1 MKEMF
6 KELVKGYKEE
16 KREFWEGI
24 FFLVSIVGLIY
35 FSLIIFH

>member
-6 KELVKGYKEE
+6 KDLVKGYKEE
-16 KREFWEGI
+16 KREFWEGVVT
-24 FFLVSIVGLIY
+24 LVSIVGLFY

>member
-16 KREFWEGI
+16 KREFWEGVIVLFSI
-24 FFLVSIVGLIY
+24 FGLLY

>member
-6 KELVKGYKEE
+6 KDLVKGYKEE

-24 FFLVSIVGLIY
+24 VTLISIVGLFY